1 MKHEFERYSA
11 GVAKSLTTAITA
23 TREPNTEARVYCR
36 DADELILC
44 LGSVRNACD
53 ALNTLN
59 WEKSAAEVLRTGS
72 IVLEFKNGSAIVF
85 LIEREGAVAK
95 AG

>member
-1 MKHEFERYSA
+1 MKHEFSRYSDN
-11 GVAKSLTTAITA
+11 VAKSLVTAISA
-23 TREPNTEARVYCR
+23 TRESNVEARVYCR

-44 LGSVRNACD
+44 LDSVRNAVD

-72 IVLEFKNGSAIVF
+72 IVLELKNGSAIVF
-85 LIEREGAVAK
+85 LIEREGSAAA